1 MKTTTFTSAVASLY
15 LLALVS
21 SCSDDQMSVSN
32 ADMEIKRNKWLL
44 KKPVSFIRILWN
56 LKIH

>member
-32 ADMEIKRNKWLL
+32 ADMEIKNGT
-44 KKPVSFIRILWN
+44 N
-56 LKIH
+56 GC